1 MKREKAAVVLQH
13 LLTGGR
19 CFKVTFQGES
29 EPRTLVMS
37 QDYELC
43 TVAKREN
50 GEEVLLPVLGIDIG
64 PFVKLCE
71 KLSDVEVFSIGA
83 ATAMLDMAK
92 VRPDRRHPPVAC
104 ERE

>member
-1 MKREKAAVVLQH
+1 MKRKAVVVLQH
-13 LLTGGR
+13 LLNGGR
-19 CFKVTFQGES
+19 CFKMKFEGES

-37 QDYELC
+37 SDYELC

-83 ATAMLDMAK
+83 ATAMIDMAK
-92 VRPDRRHPPVAC
+92 SRPDRRHPPVAC
-104 ERE
+104 ERDA